1 MKRKV
6 NKLIIPI
13 LKGGVLMTALII
25 IGAVVAVVIL
35 WFIVTSNSLNK
46 AIVKIEEADS
56 GIDVA
61 LTKRYDVL
69 TKMIETVKG
78 YAKHEKEVL
87 FDVVKIRKG
96 MTIEEKNEANKQ
108 MDETMSKINV
118 LAENYPD
125 LKASE
130 NFKTL
135 QDSITDVEE
144 HLQAARRLY
153 NANISSYNQ
162 MIVTFP
168 ISIIA
173 GTKGLTKREFFVA
186 EEHKKQDV
194 EIKF

>member
-1 MKRKV
+1 M
-6 NKLIIPI
+6 
-13 LKGGVLMTALII
+13 ALII
-25 IGAVVAVVIL
+25 VLILIAVVVISI
-35 WFIVTSNSLNK
+35 IVMSNNLNK
-46 AIVKIEEADS
+46 ALVKIDEADS

-108 MDETMSKINV
+108 MDETLSKINV

-130 NFKTL
+130 NFNTL
-135 QDSITDVEE
+135 QNSITDVEE

-173 GTKGLTKREFFVA
+173 GSKGLTKREFFVA

>member
-1 MKRKV
+1 MALV
-6 NKLIIPI
+6 IVLI
-13 LKGGVLMTALII
+13 LI
-25 IGAVVAVVIL
+25 AVVVISI
-35 WFIVTSNSLNK
+35 IVMSNNLNK
-46 AIVKIEEADS
+46 ALVKIDEASS

-108 MDETMSKINV
+108 MDETLSKINV

-173 GTKGLTKREFFVA
+173 GSKGLSKREFFVA

>member
-1 MKRKV
+1 MALV
-6 NKLIIPI
+6 I
-13 LKGGVLMTALII
+13 VLII
-25 IGAVVAVVIL
+25 IAVVVISI
-35 WFIVTSNSLNK
+35 IVMSNNLNK
-46 AIVKIEEADS
+46 ALVKIDEASS

-108 MDETMSKINV
+108 MDETLSKINV
-118 LAENYPD
+118 LAESYPD

-130 NFKTL
+130 IFKTL

-173 GTKGLTKREFFVA
+173 GTKGLSKREFFVA

>member
-1 MKRKV
+1 MALV
-6 NKLIIPI
+6 IVLI
-13 LKGGVLMTALII
+13 LI
-25 IGAVVAVVIL
+25 AVVVISI
-35 WFIVTSNSLNK
+35 IVMSNNLNK
-46 AIVKIEEADS
+46 ALVKIDEASS

-108 MDETMSKINV
+108 MDETLSKINI

>member
-1 MKRKV
+1 M
-6 NKLIIPI
+6 
-13 LKGGVLMTALII
+13 ALII
-25 IGAVVAVVIL
+25 VLVLIAVVVISI
-35 WFIVTSNSLNK
+35 IVMSNNLNK
-46 AIVKIEEADS
+46 ALVKIDEADS

>member
-1 MKRKV
+1 M
-6 NKLIIPI
+6 
-13 LKGGVLMTALII
+13 ALII
-25 IGAVVAVVIL
+25 VLVIIAVIVISI
-35 WFIVTSNSLNK
+35 IVMSNNLNK
-46 AIVKIEEADS
+46 ALVKIDEADS

-118 LAENYPD
+118 LAENYPE

-173 GTKGLTKREFFVA
+173 GSKGLTKREFFVA

>member
-1 MKRKV
+1 M
-6 NKLIIPI
+6 
-13 LKGGVLMTALII
+13 ALII
-25 IGAVVAVVIL
+25 VLVLIAVVVISI
-35 WFIVTSNSLNK
+35 IVMSNNLNK
-46 AIVKIEEADS
+46 ALVKIDEASS

-173 GTKGLTKREFFVA
+173 GTKGLSKREFFVA

>member
-1 MKRKV
+1 MALV
-6 NKLIIPI
+6 IVLVLI
-13 LKGGVLMTALII
+13 
-25 IGAVVAVVIL
+25 AVVVISI
-35 WFIVTSNSLNK
+35 IVMSNNLNK
-46 AIVKIEEADS
+46 ALVKIDEADS

-108 MDETMSKINV
+108 MDETLSKINV

-173 GTKGLTKREFFVA
+173 GSKGLTKREFFVA